1 MRIIK
6 LLISAMVLAMGVLSF
21 KALDGGRPPVDEA
34 GSGGLPLAGACTDP
48 FLDGRC
54 PSKLPQAGGA
64 SASRPAS
71 REDQPV
77 GLLSSAADLV
87 EAAVDLG
94 SALADFAYGLM
105 HMVHSNLPPELRCLE
120 GLGVAVILGLAAVGW
135 FTVKAG
141 NRLAGRL

>member
-6 LLISAMVLAMGVLSF
+6 LMILALVLALGVLSF
-21 KALDGGRPPVDEA
+21 QALDGGQLPVNEA
-34 GSGGLPLAGACTDP
+34 GSGGLPLAGVCTDP
-48 FLDGRC
+48 FLGGRC

-64 SASRPAS
+64 STSRSAS

-77 GLLSSAADLV
+77 GLLSSAVDLV

-105 HMVHSNLPPELRCLE
+105 QTVHTKLPPELRCLE